1 MFVKSVNLTNFRNY
15 QKASAALC
23 PTRNILIGENAQ
35 GKTNFLEAI
44 ELFSNGYSDR
54 ANRDTELILNG
65 QEATLLEIAFDSHGR
80 SETASL
86 ALKRKSGNATK
97 DEGGVER
104 AVKVNGV
111 SHGLMK
117 YLRGHLASVSFK
129 SQDLNLVRGGPKFRR
144 EWIDRLLVTLKP
156 SLDEELSKYQKVISQ
171 RNRLLKTL
179 FEKGTVTTAKRE
191 ELKVWDEQAAQYG
204 SNIVVRRLSL
214 LQEILPKAMEYQQSL
229 SQNKEELSLSY
240 ELKVPEK
247 SDQEDEQEVSAKRFA
262 FFENG
267 KALPLPDRNQ
277 IAGTLLRAFRDNR
290 FLEISRKQT
299 LCGPHRDDITFMLN
313 GKESSTYASQGQ
325 QRSLV
330 LSLKLAEL
338 QHLNASLNEPPILIL
353 DDVLAELDLAR
364 QSLLLSLV
372 KNDMQTII
380 STTHLA
386 GFEPAWLEGALILT
400 VAHGSI
406 LTEPLPIPDPVLSQ
420 FE

>member
-1 MFVKSVNLTNFRNY
+1 
-15 QKASAALC
+15 LC

-54 ANRDTELILNG
+54 ANRDTELILSG
-65 QEATLLEIAFDSHGR
+65 QEATLLEIAFEAHGR
-80 SETASL
+80 NETAAI

-104 AVKVNGV
+104 NVKVNGV

-179 FEKGTVTTAKRE
+179 FEKGSVTTAKRE

-204 SNIVVRRLSL
+204 ANITVRRLAL
-214 LQEILPKAMEYQQSL
+214 LQEILPKAIAYQRSL
-229 SQNKEELSLSY
+229 SQDKEELSLFY
-240 ELKVPEK
+240 EMNIPGNSDDEGDEEGIAKRIELFAGGAPKPLPEK
-247 SDQEDEQEVSAKRFA
+247 
-262 FFENG
+262 
-267 KALPLPDRNQ
+267 NQ
-277 IAGTLLRAFRDNR
+277 IATVMLKAYRDNR
-290 FLEISRKQT
+290 FQEISRKQT
-299 LCGPHRDDITFMLN
+299 LCGPHRDDITFLLN

-338 QHLNASLNEPPILIL
+338 QHLNESLNEPPILIL

-386 GFEPAWLEGALILT
+386 GFEPEWLEGALILT

-406 LTEPLPIPDPVLSQ
+406 LAEPTPIPAQVLSQ
-420 FE
+420 ME

>member
-1 MFVKSVNLTNFRNY
+1 MFVKHVNLTNFRNY
-15 QKASAALC
+15 EKANAALC

-65 QEATLLEIAFDSHGR
+65 KEATLLEIAFEAHGR
-80 SETASL
+80 SETASI
-86 ALKRKSGNATK
+86 ALKRKAGNATK

-111 SHGLMK
+111 SHGLMR

-129 SQDLNLVRGGPKFRR
+129 SQDLNLIRGGPKFRR
-144 EWIDRLLVTLKP
+144 EWLDRLLVTLKP
-156 SLDEELSKYQKVISQ
+156 SLDEELNKYQKVISQ
-171 RNRLLKTL
+171 RNRLLKML
-179 FEKGTVTTAKRE
+179 SERGSVSTAKRE
-191 ELKVWDEQAAQYG
+191 ELMVWDEQAAQYG
-204 SNIVVRRLSL
+204 SNIVIRRLAL
-214 LQEILPKAMEYQQSL
+214 LQEILPKAIDYQRSL
-229 SQNKEELSLSY
+229 SQNKEELSLFY
-240 ELKVPEK
+240 ELKVPNK
-247 SDQEDEQEVSAKRFA
+247 SDGEDDEDVSANRFEL
-262 FFENG
+262 FVYG
-267 KALPLPDRNQ
+267 KATPLPERNQ
-277 IAGTLLRAFRDNR
+277 IANTLLRAYRDNR
-290 FLEISRKQT
+290 FMEIARKQT
-299 LCGPHRDDITFMLN
+299 LCGPHRDDVSFMLN

-338 QHLNASLNEPPILIL
+338 QHLNEYLNEPPILIL

-386 GFEPAWLEGALILT
+386 GFEPEWLEGALILT

-406 LTEPLPIPDPVLSQ
+406 LAEPTPVPPPLLSQ
-420 FE
+420 ID